1 MADLKTIWSNE
12 NFDGAIKSNVDF
24 QDDMQLDDMADVG
37 ISNVGKATVGSLK
50 NIVYSNGIT
59 KGAAQALTKEKTPE
73 VPRGTLKD
81 NKFDEWLVKAKSKNY
96 KNVKLSSK
104 IGTFAGISDLIN
116 TSCGL
121 MVGAMGKSATASF
134 IDDMTVKF
142 AGGIDNKAVQFT
154 AGLGVA
160 GILEKLGDGMAEKL
174 PTAEELT
181 ALTLVNYY
189 NIYENKPGRYIRD
202 RYGKYNYVTGNFSD
216 SIKGEK
222 TSSDNDSDLTK
233 AIKKITDTG
242 ETVSAAMK
250 KINQYGLSMKGV
262 TDFVA
267 KKTKITTKTPQDYI
281 DASNKS
287 LIISTQRKD
296 LEGYIGVGTTRTRIF
311 KDKNIDVQETDIKAK
326 NIFDWIEERQNETSK
341 SETENFSDR
350 IKNALIDQR
359 VNTNFRNIGC
369 LYIEPYYI
377 PLFKTVN
384 GNKQQDG
391 KLQCFK
397 IPFEFNPKITGD
409 SYQAKY
415 NTEELMGRLL
425 SIRSYV
431 GSDAGT
437 LSIETEYLAL
447 SKNGKLEK
455 ENQHFWTNNWMLDW
469 SVQKLE
475 EIEFKYR
482 SLVFPYID
490 SDSSIFTRPP
500 IVRIKLGAENTN
512 KIMEDSSDIEY
523 VGDLFKYPITSKDN
537 CIQVT
542 KSLDD
547 FTREKRY
554 IVTNVEITSLN
565 DSWGN
570 NFYVAKD
577 DNNSNQ
583 GYRRNGFKVNLSLA
597 ETTKNFLDI
606 VPNFKQ
612 YYYYSISSDV
622 RNNNVNDISNVTGNS
637 VNDENGLDL
646 GVIDKIKKIEIKE
659 DEKGGFNN
667 IITEEE
673 KNFFGYVYNI
683 KEISK
688 K

>member
-1 MADLKTIWSNE
+1 MADLRTVWSNE

-37 ISNVGKATVGSLK
+37 ISNIGKATVGSLK

-59 KGAAQALTKEKTPE
+59 KGVAQALTKEKSPE
-73 VPRGTLKD
+73 VPRGTLRD

-116 TSCGL
+116 ASCGL

-160 GILEKLGDGMAEKL
+160 GILEKLGNGMAEKL

-181 ALTLVNYY
+181 ALTLANYY

-202 RYGKYNYVTGNFSD
+202 RYGKYNYVTGNYD
-216 SIKGEK
+216 DDINGEK
-222 TSSDNDSDLTK
+222 TSSDPDGKIAS
-233 AIKKITDTG
+233 AVKKFTNAG
-242 ETVSAAMK
+242 EKVSTAMK

-267 KKTKITTKTPQDYI
+267 DKTKAKLKNSKDY
-281 DASNKS
+281 DSMLNSS
-287 LIISTQRKD
+287 LIISSQRSDKYEVSLNDAEQWVKD
-296 LEGYIGVGTTRTRIF
+296 R
-311 KDKNIDVQETDIKAK
+311 QE
-326 NIFDWIEERQNETSK
+326 ETNKKENSK
-341 SETENFSDR
+341 NFSDR
-350 IKNALIDQR
+350 INNNLLYKR
-359 VNTNFRNIGC
+359 TNDSFKNIGC
-369 LYIEPYYI
+369 LYIEPYY
-377 PLFKTVN
+377 T
-384 GNKQQDG
+384 GNKI
-391 KLQCFK
+391 QCFE
-397 IPFEFNPKITGD
+397 IPFEFNPKISGD
-409 SYQAKY
+409 SYEAKY

-447 SKNGKLEK
+447 AKNTKDE
-455 ENQHFWTNNWMLDW
+455 TNNQWIGGWMKYWD
-469 SVQKLE
+469 VKTLE
-475 EIEFKYR
+475 EIEMKYR

-490 SDSSIFTRPP
+490 SADSVFARPP
-500 IVRIKLGAENTN
+500 IIRIKLGAKNTN
-512 KIMEDSSDIEY
+512 DIIKDDNNNKTIDF
-523 VGDLFKYPITSKDN
+523 VGDLFKYPIVEDDKD

-542 KSLDD
+542 KSLED

-554 IVTNVEITSLN
+554 IVTNVEISPLN
-565 DSWGN
+565 ENWGN
-570 NFYVAKD
+570 NFYVAISEENKQ
-577 DNNSNQ
+577 Q
-583 GYRRNGFKVNLSLA
+583 GYRRNGFKVNLSLV

-612 YYYYSISSDV
+612 YYNYATDKEINKKTDIQDSYYGKTTETETGFNLREFEKIK
-622 RNNNVNDISNVTGNS
+622 NYKISN
-637 VNDENGLDL
+637 
-646 GVIDKIKKIEIKE
+646 KIKK
-659 DEKGGFNN
+659 
-667 IITEEE
+667 EENG
-673 KNFFGYVYNI
+673 NFFISQEETNFFANMYRFS
-683 KEISK
+683 KEKIYEG
-688 K
+688 